1 MVSRPEIVTYKSNV
15 AVVFLVNLSLGL
27 FLQAQ
32 RKAQP
37 VLLAIGLK
45 RKLAGW
51 WGYFARREASKAMK
65 ANANATTSKTI
76 VARIAMTTCP
86 PVHQ

>member
-32 RKAQP
+32 RLAAKLRL
-37 VLLAIGLK
+37 VLVTGSLSGVLSGMSRSPCEEK
-45 RKLAGW
+45 PFLNEVLSDV
-51 WGYFARREASKAMK
+51 YLS
-65 ANANATTSKTI
+65 
-76 VARIAMTTCP
+76 
-86 PVHQ
+86 H